1 MNYLD
6 IIIAIPLLLG
16 LWEGFRQ
23 GLIVQ
28 IIGLAALVAGVY
40 LAFVFGSKAGM
51 ALGLE
56 GLTATAVGFFAVFA
70 IVVALLFILG
80 RLTRGLFK
88 IAGLGVFDTLL
99 GMLFSTLKAALIVG
113 VLLMWL
119 SDLDTGNNIIKE
131 SAAKKSR
138 LYGPVLKTSQTVF
151 PYLMSVKE
159 RFLDTENPES

>member
-99 GMLFSTLKAALIVG
+99 
-113 VLLMWL
+113 
-119 SDLDTGNNIIKE
+119 E
-131 SAAKKSR
+131 CCSR
-138 LYGPVLKTSQTVF
+138 HSKPRSSWEYC
-151 PYLMSVKE
+151 
-159 RFLDTENPES
+159 